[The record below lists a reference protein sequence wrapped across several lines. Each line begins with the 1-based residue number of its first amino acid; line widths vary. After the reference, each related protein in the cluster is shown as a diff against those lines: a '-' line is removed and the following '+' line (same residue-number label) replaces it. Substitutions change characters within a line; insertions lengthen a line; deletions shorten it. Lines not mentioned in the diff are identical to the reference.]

1 MADMCSNFEPASP
14 KQIESILNKQL
25 EIDFNYKKRVYPKD
39 YCPIII
45 QTDKGL
51 SVVKGQFGLTP
62 SWASAPVDYSTYNAR
77 IETIEDKK
85 TFKPAFTRNQ
95 FCLVPMQ
102 GFMEP
107 YYSSGDNNKNE
118 WKRIYRKD
126 NEAFTIAGLYEFNNH
141 FNEPV
146 HSFTLLTHNA
156 DDEPFMS
163 QFHKP
168 NKEKRSIYLVDEE
181 LRGKYLKAKH
191 SSVEE
196 LMSTI
201 DGRLFN
207 FSDI

>member
-1 MADMCSNFEPASP
+1 MCSNFEPASP

-62 SWASAPVDYSTYNAR
+62 SWASAPVDYSTHNAR

-102 GFMEP
+102 GFM
-107 YYSSGDNNKNE
+107 SL
-118 WKRIYRKD
+118 KD
-126 NEAFTIAGLYEFNNH
+126 NTFFKLACCSFLDYTSHKTVKH
-141 FNEPV
+141 FKT
-146 HSFTLLTHNA
+146 SALT
-156 DDEPFMS
+156 
-163 QFHKP
+163 
-168 NKEKRSIYLVDEE
+168 
-181 LRGKYLKAKH
+181 
-191 SSVEE
+191 
-196 LMSTI
+196 
-201 DGRLFN
+201 
-207 FSDI
+207 